1 MSGFICWQGYPHN
14 LRIPGS
20 IDGPPRHRGN
30 LGRPAALMHQTSIKP
45 YQRTLFLHAFFIW
58 KTCDL
63 NVNKNPTLQRALL
76 FPRFY
81 HANRFFFE
89 KSTSLSTDET
99 GHPFFP
105 SAHIIHTPTIIII
118 HMWLCKHVC
127 VCVCPISMTLIP
139 DRTETLPT
147 GRSRRACSKNDIN
160 TSLRGRERA

>member
-1 MSGFICWQGYPHN
+1 MTV
-14 LRIPGS
+14 
-20 IDGPPRHRGN
+20 
-30 LGRPAALMHQTSIKP
+30 RPAIAGISGDLRHECTKQASNPTNGP
-45 YQRTLFLHAFFIW
+45 CFYTLFFIW

-63 NVNKNPTLQRALL
+63 NVNKHPTLQRALL

-81 HANRFFFE
+81 HANRFVFE
-89 KSTSLSTDET
+89 KWTSLSTDDT
-99 GHPFFP
+99 GHQFF
-105 SAHIIHTPTIIII
+105 SVCTYNIYTHAMITI

-160 TSLRGRERA
+160 TSPRGRERA